1 MQDQQSVSVLL
12 AKEDRV
18 RGSMRGPIV
27 RGIYL
32 IECCTEGKGSVI
44 INGTEFPFSAGA
56 CYALL
61 PGDAVQHTTDP
72 VNKRVGF
79 TCALDGVQVGT
90 YLKNAGI
97 TAQAPFFPAS
107 YYEEIRNW
115 LEMMAKYW
123 PNRDAGAQ
131 LRLNGCAMGLMGTL
145 LQGKPAPEKGT
156 LVDKAIGF
164 MQTDY
169 HKITSMAEVAEQIG
183 LERTY
188 FSELFKETTGFSP
201 YQYITR
207 LRIQKACRLLETSKY
222 TMADIAEFVGL
233 GAHNFSRLFKKEVGI
248 TPLKYRQNSKQPG
261 TRTRERISKDENS
274 R

>member
-1 MQDQQSVSVLL
+1 MQEHQNISVLL

-32 IECCTEGKGSVI
+32 IECCIEGKGSVI
-44 INGTEFPFSAGA
+44 INGNEFPFTAGA

-72 VNKRVGF
+72 VHKRVGF
-79 TCALDGVQVGT
+79 SCALDGVQVGT
-90 YLKNAGI
+90 YLKEAGI
-97 TAQAPFFPAS
+97 TSKTPFFPES
-107 YYEEIRNW
+107 YYEEIRSW

-123 PNRDAGAQ
+123 LCRDAGAQ
-131 LRLNGCAMGLMGTL
+131 LRLNGCAMGLLGTL
-145 LQGKPAPEKGT
+145 LQDKAAPEKGT

-164 MQTDY
+164 IQTDY
-169 HKITSMAEVAEQIG
+169 HKIASVADIAEQIG

-188 FSELFKETTGFSP
+188 FSELFKQTTGFSP
-201 YQYITR
+201 YQYLTK
-207 LRIQKACRLLETSKY
+207 LRIQEACRLLETQTY

-233 GAHNFSRLFKKEVGI
+233 GAHNFSRIFRKEVGI
-248 TPLKYRQNSKQPG
+248 TPLKYRQKSKNRG
-261 TRTRERISKDENS
+261 TRIQERATKADH

>member
-1 MQDQQSVSVLL
+1 MQDHQSVSVLL

-44 INGTEFPFSAGA
+44 INGKEFPFSAGA

-72 VNKRVGF
+72 VHKRVGF
-79 TCALDGVQVGT
+79 SCALDGVQVGT
-90 YLKNAGI
+90 YLKNVGI
-97 TAQAPFFPAS
+97 TSHSPFFPES

-115 LEMMAKYW
+115 LEMMAKHW
-123 PNRDAGAQ
+123 LCRDAGAQ

-169 HKITSMAEVAEQIG
+169 HKITNVAEVAEQIG

-201 YQYITR
+201 YQYLTK
-207 LRIQKACRLLETSKY
+207 LRIQKACRLLETQNY

-233 GAHNFSRLFKKEVGI
+233 GAHNFSRLFRKEVGI
-248 TPLKYRQNSKQPG
+248 TPLKYRQNSKQRG
-261 TRTRERISKDENS
+261 ARAQERISEDKNS
-274 R
+274 C

>member
-1 MQDQQSVSVLL
+1 MQEQQGIAVLL

-18 RGSMRGPIV
+18 IGSMRRAYV
-27 RGIYL
+27 RDVYI

-44 INGTEFPFSAGA
+44 INGKEFPFSAGA

-72 VNKRVGF
+72 VHKRVGF
-79 TCALDGVQVGT
+79 SCSLDGVQVGI
-90 YLKNAGI
+90 YLKDAGI
-97 TAQAPFFPAS
+97 TSETPFFPEA

-123 PNRDAGAQ
+123 PNRDAGTQ

-169 HKITSMAEVAEQIG
+169 HKITNMAEVAEEIG

-188 FSELFKETTGFSP
+188 FSELFKETTGLSP
-201 YQYITR
+201 YQYLIK
-207 LRIQKACRLLETSKY
+207 LRVQAACRLLESSKY
-222 TMADIAEFVGL
+222 SMADIAEFVGL
-233 GAHNFSRLFKKEVGI
+233 GAHNFSRIFRKEVGI
-248 TPLKYRQNSKQPG
+248 TPLKYRH
-261 TRTRERISKDENS
+261 NS
-274 R
+274 RQQSARTQKRLPKEDSR

>member
-1 MQDQQSVSVLL
+1 MQEYQGVSVLL

-18 RGSMRGPIV
+18 RGSMRRPIV

-44 INGTEFPFSAGA
+44 INGTAFPFSAGA

-97 TAQAPFFPAS
+97 TSQTPFFPAS

-169 HKITSMAEVAEQIG
+169 PKITNMAEVAEQIG

-201 YQYITR
+201 YQYLTR
-207 LRIQKACRLLETSKY
+207 LRIQKACRLLDSSKY
-222 TMADIAEFVGL
+222 AMADIAEFVGL

-248 TPLKYRQNSKQPG
+248 TPLKYRQNSKQP
-261 TRTRERISKDENS
+261 RTRERISKDENS